1 MTASKEIRIKKKK
14 KKKPVFLVCFQNTQ
28 ACAPRMINFVRF

>member
-1 MTASKEIRIKKKK
+1 MTASKEIRIKKK

>member
-1 MTASKEIRIKKKK
+1 MTAKKLELK